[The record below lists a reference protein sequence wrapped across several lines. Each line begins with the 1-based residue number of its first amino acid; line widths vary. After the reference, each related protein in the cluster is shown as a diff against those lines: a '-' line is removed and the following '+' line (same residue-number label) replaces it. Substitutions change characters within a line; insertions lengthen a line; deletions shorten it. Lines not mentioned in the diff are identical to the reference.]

1 MNELSIVN
9 DKHLRERCCERTEV
23 LDKVKTLVLMPQ
35 LEMMTLKQI
44 ADYYE
49 VDLEVVRKC
58 YLRNKEEIDLDGAAK
73 IPVKSMVSRLGQN
86 VPIVSTK
93 GYKVFKLD
101 ENTELRVPNVGI
113 TLFPKRAILRIGM
126 LLRDSEV
133 AKEVRTQ
140 LLNILENSTDEEKT
154 VELDKEMDMIQ
165 DIAKAFAAHDMT
177 SMMCNMQTL
186 YSYQRR
192 HIEALTAENKD
203 IRKDKDMLTAEILR
217 WDDRQSVNKAIRS
230 IAQLVH
236 KPVGVVWG
244 MLYSELRYKYG
255 MGLSQRG
262 KSPYIQHVRD
272 DEWPNVQKSLS
283 AICEELGVSASKV
296 LERCHMDSDVGDKA

>member
-9 DKHLRERCCERTEV
+9 DKHLRERCSERTEV

-35 LEMMTLKQI
+35 LEMMTMQQM

-49 VDLEVVRKC
+49 VGFDTVQSC
-58 YLRNKEEIDLDGAAK
+58 YRRNKAEVDLDGAAK
-73 IPVKSMVSRLGQN
+73 IPVKSMISQFGQN
-86 VPIVSTK
+86 ARIEYVNRA
-93 GYKVFKLD
+93 YEFKLSD
-101 ENTELRVPNVGI
+101 DFTLRVPNVGI
-113 TLFPKRAILRIGM
+113 LLFPKRAILRIGM

-154 VELDKEMDMIQ
+154 VELDKEMDMIH

-230 IAQLVH
+230 IAKLVH

-296 LERCHMDSDVGDKA
+296 LERCHMDSDVDDKA

>member
-9 DKHLRERCCERTEV
+9 DKHLRERCSERTEV

-35 LEMMTLKQI
+35 LEMLTMQQM

-49 VDLEVVRKC
+49 VSLDTVKSC
-58 YLRNKEEIDLDGAAK
+58 YHRNKAEVDLDGAAK
-73 IPVKSMVSRLGQN
+73 IPVKSMLSRLVQN
-86 VPIVSTK
+86 APAVSTR

-101 ENTELRVPNVGI
+101 DNTELRVPNGGI
-113 TLFPKRAILRIGM
+113 MLFPKRAILRIGM
-126 LLRDSEV
+126 LLRDSEI

-217 WDDRQSVNKAIRS
+217 WDDRRSVNKAIRS

-236 KPVGVVWG
+236 KPVAIIWG

-296 LERCHMDSDVGDKA
+296 LERCHMDTDVDDKA